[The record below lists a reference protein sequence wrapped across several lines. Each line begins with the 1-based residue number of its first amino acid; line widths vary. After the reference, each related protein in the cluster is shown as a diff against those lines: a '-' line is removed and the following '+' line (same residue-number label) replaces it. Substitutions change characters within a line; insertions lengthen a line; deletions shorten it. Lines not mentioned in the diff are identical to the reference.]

1 MEQTYQYS
9 WIIPFLPLPVP
20 MLIGAGLLLFPSA
33 TKSLRRMWAFQ
44 SVFLLSIVMIFSINL
59 FIQQINGSSI
69 YQYVWS
75 WIINNDFS
83 LEFGYL
89 IDPLTSIMSILI
101 TTIGIMVLIYSDNY
115 MSYDQGYLRFFAYMS
130 FFSTSMLGLVTS
142 SNLIQIYIFW
152 ELVGMCSYLL
162 IGFWFTRPVSAN
174 ACQKAFVT
182 NRVGDFGL
190 LLGILGFYWITGSFE
205 FRDLFKI
212 FNNLISN
219 NHNEVNF
226 LFVTFCA
233 VLLFSGAVA
242 KSAQFPLHVWL
253 PDAME
258 GPTPISALIHAATM
272 VAAGIF
278 LVARLIPLFIVI
290 PHIMNFISLVGVIT
304 ILFGAT
310 FALAQKDIKRGL
322 AYSTMSQLGY
332 MMLALGMGSYRS
344 ALFHLITHAY
354 SKALLFLG
362 SGSVIHSMETLVGYS
377 PNKSQNMVY
386 MGGLTKH
393 IPITKTAFLLGTLS
407 LCGIPPLA
415 CFWSKDEILNDTWL
429 YSPIFAIIAWFTAGL
444 TAFYMFRIYLLTFE
458 GHLNVHFQ
466 NYSGKKNTPL
476 YSISLWGKE
485 DSKRINKNFRL
496 LTLLTMKNHD
506 IFSFF
511 SKKTYLILIDQNS
524 RNITQPFITITHFGN
539 KKFFLYPYESDNTML
554 FPILVLV
561 LFTLFV
567 GSLGIPFN
575 QEGLYL
581 DILSK
586 WLTPSINLLHQNLN
600 NSIDWYEFL
609 KDAIF
614 SVSIALFGIFIA
626 FFLYKPVYSS
636 LQNWDLINSFVKTG
650 PKRILL
656 DKIINGIYDWSYNRG
671 YIDAFYAR
679 FLIGGIRGLTK
690 LTSFFDRR
698 VIDGITNGVGVLSFF
713 VGEGIKSAGSG
724 RISSY
729 LFLYFFFVAILLLIY
744 INLLLFLFISFI
756 SIVFSFFFLNVY
768 DNPTVGLHELRPT
781 GIPIR

>member
-1 MEQTYQYS
+1 MEQTYQYA

-20 MLIGAGLLLFPSA
+20 MLIGLGLLLFPTA
-33 TKSLRRMWAFQ
+33 TKSLRRMWSFQ
-44 SVFLLSIVMIFSINL
+44 SVLLLSIVMIFSINL
-59 FIQQINGSSI
+59 SIQQINSSYV

-89 IDPLTSIMSILI
+89 IDPLTSIMLILI
-101 TTIGIMVLIYSDNY
+101 TTVGIMVLIYSDNY
-115 MSYDQGYLRFFAYMS
+115 MSHDHGYLRFFAYMS

-152 ELVGMCSYLL
+152 ELVGVCSYLL
-162 IGFWFTRPVSAN
+162 IGFWFTRPVAAK

-205 FRDLFKI
+205 FRDLFQI

-219 NHNEVNF
+219 NQVNF
-226 LFVTFCA
+226 LFVTLCA
-233 VLLFSGAVA
+233 ILLFAGAIA

-278 LVARLIPLFIVI
+278 LVARLMPLFIVI
-290 PHIMNFISLVGVIT
+290 PHIMNFISLIGIIT
-304 ILFGAT
+304 VFLGAT
-310 FALAQKDIKRGL
+310 LALAQKDIKRGL

-362 SGSVIHSMETLVGYS
+362 SGSVIHSMETLVGYC
-377 PNKSQNMVY
+377 PKKSQNMVL

-393 IPITKTAFLLGTLS
+393 LPITKNSFLLGTLS

-415 CFWSKDEILNDTWL
+415 CFWSKDEILNDSWL
-429 YSPIFAIIAWFTAGL
+429 YSPIFGIIAWSTAGL
-444 TAFYMFRIYLLTFE
+444 TAFYMCRIYLLTFE

-466 NYSGKKNTPL
+466 NYSGKGNTPF

-485 DSKRINKNFRL
+485 GSKKSNKNFSL
-496 LTLLTMKNHD
+496 VTLLKMKKD
-506 IFSFF
+506 PRPSFF
-511 SKKTYLILIDQNS
+511 SNKIYKIDENVKS
-524 RNITQPFITITHFGN
+524 TIQPFLSIPHFGN
-539 KKFFLYPYESDNTML
+539 TKTYSYPYESDNTML
-554 FPILVLV
+554 FPILILIV
-561 LFTLFV
+561 FTLFV
-567 GSLGIPFN
+567 GFLGIPFN
-575 QEGLYL
+575 QDV

-586 WLTPSINLLHQNLN
+586 WLTPSINLLHKNSN
-600 NSIDWYEFL
+600 NSIDWYEFS
-609 KDAIF
+609 KDAFF
-614 SVSIALFGIFIA
+614 SVSIASFGIFIA
-626 FFLYKPVYSS
+626 FFLYKPLYSS
-636 LQNWDLINSFVKTG
+636 FQNLEFLNAFVKMG
-650 PKRILL
+650 PNRIFY
-656 DKIINGIYDWSYNRG
+656 DKIKNSIYDWSYNRG
-671 YIDAFYAR
+671 YIDAFYER
-679 FLIGGIRGLTK
+679 FLTAGIRK
-690 LTSFFDRR
+690 LANFAHFFDRR
-698 VIDGITNGVGVLSFF
+698 IIDAIPNGVGLMSFF
-713 VGEGIKSAGSG
+713 VAEVIKSVGGG

-729 LFLYFFFVAILLLIY
+729 LFFYFSYVAIFLLIY
-744 INLLLFLFISFI
+744 Y
-756 SIVFSFFFLNVY
+756 FFNV
-768 DNPTVGLHELRPT
+768 
-781 GIPIR
+781 

>member
-1 MEQTYQYS
+1 MEQTYQYA

-59 FIQQINGSSI
+59 SIQQINGSSI

-83 LEFGYL
+83 LELGYL

-162 IGFWFTRPVSAN
+162 IGFWFTRPVAAN

-226 LFVTFCA
+226 LFVTLCA
-233 VLLFSGAVA
+233 VLLFAGAVA

-278 LVARLIPLFIVI
+278 LVARLFPLFIVI

-377 PNKSQNMVY
+377 PKKSQNMVF

-393 IPITKTAFLLGTLS
+393 VPITKIAFLLGTLS

-429 YSPIFAIIAWFTAGL
+429 YSPILAIIAWFTAGL

-466 NYSGKKNTPL
+466 NYSDKKNTPL
-476 YSISLWGKE
+476 CSISLWGKE
-485 DSKRINKNFRL
+485 DSKIINKNFCL
-496 LTLLTMKNHD
+496 LTLLTMKNHE
-506 IFSFF
+506 IASFF
-511 SKKTYLILIDQNS
+511 SKKTYRIDQNA
-524 RNITQPFITITHFGN
+524 RNTTQPFITITRFVN
-539 KKFFLYPYESDNTML
+539 KKFFSYPYESDNTML

-575 QEGLYL
+575 QDGAYL

-586 WLTPSINLLHQNLN
+586 WLTPSINLLHKNLN
-600 NSIDWYEFL
+600 NSINWYEFL
-609 KDAIF
+609 KDALS

-636 LQNWDLINSFVKTG
+636 LQNWDLINYFVKTG
-650 PKRILL
+650 PKKIIL

-679 FLIGGIRGLTK
+679 FFIGGIRGLSK

-713 VGEGIKSAGSG
+713 VGEGIKSIGGG

-729 LFLYFFFVAILLLIY
+729 LFLYLFFVSIFLLIY
-744 INLLLFLFISFI
+744 SFLDII
-756 SIVFSFFFLNVY
+756 YI
-768 DNPTVGLHELRPT
+768 
-781 GIPIR
+781 

>member
-1 MEQTYQYS
+1 MEQTYQYAC
-9 WIIPFLPLPVP
+9 IIPFLPLPVP
-20 MLIGAGLLLFPSA
+20 ILIGVGLLLFPAA

-44 SVFLLSIVMIFSINL
+44 SVLLLSIVMIFAINL
-59 FIQQINGSSI
+59 SIQQINNSFT

-101 TTIGIMVLIYSDNY
+101 TTVGIMVLIYSDNY
-115 MSYDQGYLRFFAYMS
+115 MFHDRGYLRFFSYMS

-152 ELVGMCSYLL
+152 ELVGLCSYLL
-162 IGFWFTRPVSAN
+162 IGFWFTRPVAAN
-174 ACQKAFVT
+174 ACQKAFIT

-205 FRDLFKI
+205 FRELFQI
-212 FNNLISN
+212 FDNLIYN
-219 NHNEVNF
+219 NEVNL
-226 LFVTFCA
+226 LFVTLCA
-233 VLLFSGAVA
+233 VLLLSGAVA

-278 LVARLIPLFIVI
+278 LVARLLPLFLVI
-290 PHIMNFISLVGVIT
+290 PHIMNLISLIGIIT
-304 ILFGAT
+304 VFLGAT
-310 FALAQKDIKRGL
+310 LALAQKDIKRGL

-362 SGSVIHSMETLVGYS
+362 SGSVIHSMQTIVGYS
-377 PNKSQNMVY
+377 PNKSQNMVF

-393 IPITKTAFLLGTLS
+393 VPITKTAFLLGTLS

-415 CFWSKDEILNDTWL
+415 CFWSKDEILNDSWL
-429 YSPIFAIIAWFTAGL
+429 YSPILAIIACSTAGL

-458 GHLNVHFQ
+458 GHLNAHLQ
-466 NYSGKKNTPL
+466 NYSGKKTTSR

-485 DSKRINKNFRL
+485 RPKVNKKDFPL
-496 LTLLTMKNHD
+496 LTLLTMKNNENV
-506 IFSFF
+506 SFF
-511 SKKTYLILIDQNS
+511 SKKIYRITENA
-524 RNITQPFITITHFGN
+524 RNIKQPFLTIYHFGN
-539 KKFFLYPYESDNTML
+539 KKTFSYPYESDNPIL
-554 FPILVLV
+554 FPILILV

-567 GSLGIPFN
+567 GLLGLSFN
-575 QEGLYL
+575 EVDL

-586 WLTPSINLLHQNLN
+586 WLTPSINLLHQNSN
-600 NSIDWYEFL
+600 NLIGWSEFV
-609 KDAIF
+609 KDALF
-614 SVSIALFGIFIA
+614 SISIAYLGIVIA
-626 FFLYKPVYSS
+626 FFLYKPLYSS
-636 LQNWDLINSFVKTG
+636 LKNFDLINSFVKTNL
-650 PKRILL
+650 RIIVS

-671 YIDAFYAR
+671 YIDAFYATY
-679 FLIGGIRGLTK
+679 FLGGIRRVSELTD
-690 LTSFFDRR
+690 FFDKQ
-698 VIDGITNGVGVLSFF
+698 VVDGITNGVGLMSFF
-713 VGEGIKSAGSG
+713 LGEGIKFLGGG

-729 LFLYFFFVAILLLIY
+729 LFLYCSYLSIFFIF
-744 INLLLFLFISFI
+744 LLFFI
-756 SIVFSFFFLNVY
+756 
-768 DNPTVGLHELRPT
+768 
-781 GIPIR
+781 

>member
-1 MEQTYQYS
+1 MEQTYQYA

-20 MLIGAGLLLFPSA
+20 MLIGVGLILFPSA

-44 SVFLLSIVMIFSINL
+44 SVLLLSIVITFSINL
-59 FIQQINGSSI
+59 SIQQIYGSSI

-75 WIINNDFS
+75 WTINNDFS

-101 TTIGIMVLIYSDNY
+101 TTIGIMVLVYSDNY

-162 IGFWFTRPVSAN
+162 IGFWFTRPVAAN

-219 NHNEVNF
+219 NNNEVNF
-226 LFVTFCA
+226 LFVTLCA
-233 VLLFSGAVA
+233 GLLFAGAVA

-290 PHIMNFISLVGVIT
+290 PHIMNFISLVGIIT

-377 PNKSQNMVY
+377 PNKSQNMVF

-393 IPITKTAFLLGTLS
+393 VPITKKAFLVGTLS

-429 YSPIFAIIAWFTAGL
+429 YSPIFAIIPWFTAGL

-466 NYSGKKNTPL
+466 NYSGKKTTPF

-485 DSKRINKNFRL
+485 RSKRITKIFRL
-496 LTLLTMKNHD
+496 LALLTMNNHE
-506 IFSFF
+506 IASFF
-511 SKKTYLILIDQNS
+511 SKKTYRIDQNA
-524 RNITQPFITITHFGN
+524 RNSTQPFLTITHFENN
-539 KKFFLYPYESDNTML
+539 KVFSYPYESDNTML

-567 GSLGIPFN
+567 GFIGIPFN
-575 QEGLYL
+575 QEGVYL

-586 WLTPSINLLHQNLN
+586 WLTPPINLLHQNLT
-600 NSIDWYEFL
+600 NSTATDWYESFENAL
-609 KDAIF
+609 F

-626 FFLYKPVYSS
+626 SFFYKPVYSS
-636 LQNWDLINSFVKTG
+636 LQNWDFINSFVKTG
-650 PKRILL
+650 SKRVLL
-656 DKIINGIYDWSYNRG
+656 DKTINGIYDWSYNRG

-679 FLIGGIRGLTK
+679 FFTGGIRGLSK

-713 VGEGIKSAGSG
+713 VGEGIKSISGG

-729 LFLYFFFVAILLLIY
+729 LFFF
-744 INLLLFLFISFI
+744 
-756 SIVFSFFFLNVY
+756 FFFLSILLVIY
-768 DNPTVGLHELRPT
+768 YFLFW
-781 GIPIR
+781 I

>member
-1 MEQTYQYS
+1 MEQTYQYA

-20 MLIGAGLLLFPSA
+20 MLIGVGLILFPSA

-44 SVFLLSIVMIFSINL
+44 SVLLLSIVITFSINL
-59 FIQQINGSSI
+59 SIQQIYGSSI

-75 WIINNDFS
+75 WTINNDFS

-101 TTIGIMVLIYSDNY
+101 TTIGIMVLVYSDNY

-162 IGFWFTRPVSAN
+162 IGFWFTRPVAAN

-219 NHNEVNF
+219 NNNEVNF
-226 LFVTFCA
+226 LFVTLCA
-233 VLLFSGAVA
+233 GLLFAGAVA

-290 PHIMNFISLVGVIT
+290 PHIMNFISLVGIIT

-377 PNKSQNMVY
+377 PNKSQNMVF

-393 IPITKTAFLLGTLS
+393 VPITKKAFLVGTLS

-429 YSPIFAIIAWFTAGL
+429 YSPIFAIIPWFTAGL

-466 NYSGKKNTPL
+466 NYSGKKTTPF

-485 DSKRINKNFRL
+485 RSKRITKNFRL
-496 LTLLTMKNHD
+496 LALLTMNNHE
-506 IFSFF
+506 IASFF
-511 SKKTYLILIDQNS
+511 SKKTYRIDQNA
-524 RNITQPFITITHFGN
+524 RNSTQPFLTITHFENN
-539 KKFFLYPYESDNTML
+539 KVFSYPYESDNTML

-567 GSLGIPFN
+567 GFIGIPFN
-575 QEGLYL
+575 QEGVYL

-586 WLTPSINLLHQNLN
+586 WLTPPINLLHQNLT
-600 NSIDWYEFL
+600 NSTETDWYESFENAL
-609 KDAIF
+609 F

-626 FFLYKPVYSS
+626 SFFYKPVYSS
-636 LQNWDLINSFVKTG
+636 LKNWDFINSFVKTG
-650 PKRILL
+650 SKRVLL
-656 DKIINGIYDWSYNRG
+656 DKTINVIYDWSYNRG

-679 FLIGGIRGLTK
+679 FFTGGIRGLSK

-713 VGEGIKSAGSG
+713 VGEGIKSISGG

-729 LFLYFFFVAILLLIY
+729 LFFF
-744 INLLLFLFISFI
+744 
-756 SIVFSFFFLNVY
+756 FFFLSILLVIY
-768 DNPTVGLHELRPT
+768 YFLFW
-781 GIPIR
+781 I

>member
-1 MEQTYQYS
+1 MEQTYQYA
-9 WIIPFLPLPVP
+9 WIIPFVPLPVP
-20 MLIGAGLLLFPSA
+20 MLIGVGLLLFPTA
-33 TKSLRRMWAFQ
+33 TKNLRRMWAFP
-44 SVFLLSIVMIFSINL
+44 SILLLSIVMIFSMNL
-59 FIQQINGSSI
+59 SIQQINSSCI

-75 WIINNDFS
+75 WTINNDFS

-101 TTIGIMVLIYSDNY
+101 TTVGIMVLIYSDNY
-115 MSYDQGYLRFFAYMS
+115 MAHDQGYLRFFAYMS

-162 IGFWFTRPVSAN
+162 IGFWFTRPIAAN

-205 FRDLFKI
+205 FRDLFEI
-212 FNNLISN
+212 LNNLIYN
-219 NHNEVNF
+219 NKVNSS
-226 LFVTFCA
+226 FVTLCA
-233 VLLFSGAVA
+233 ALLFTGAVA

-278 LVARLIPLFIVI
+278 LVARLLPLFIVI
-290 PHIMNFISLVGVIT
+290 PYIMNLISFIGIIT
-304 ILFGAT
+304 VLLGAT
-310 FALAQKDIKRGL
+310 LALAQKDIKRGL

-362 SGSVIHSMETLVGYS
+362 SGSIIHSMETIVGYS
-377 PNKSQNMVY
+377 PDKSQNMVL

-393 IPITKTAFLLGTLS
+393 VPITQISFLLGTIS

-429 YSPIFAIIAWFTAGL
+429 YSPIFAIIAWTTAGL

-466 NYSGKKNTPL
+466 NYSGKQNTPF
-476 YSISLWGKE
+476 YSISLWGKGG
-485 DSKRINKNFRL
+485 SKRINKNFRL
-496 LTLLTMKNHD
+496 LNLLKMNNSQSS
-506 IFSFF
+506 SFF
-511 SKKTYLILIDQNS
+511 SKKTYRSDKNV
-524 RNITQPFITITHFGN
+524 RNRVGPFITIVHFEN
-539 KKFFLYPYESDNTML
+539 KKDYSYPYESDNTML
-554 FPILVLV
+554 FPLLVLGI
-561 LFTLFV
+561 FTLFV

-575 QEGLYL
+575 QEL
-581 DILSK
+581 DILTK
-586 WLTPSINLLHQNLN
+586 WLTPSINLLHQKLN
-600 NSIDWYEFL
+600 DSIDSYEFW

-614 SVSIALFGIFIA
+614 SVSIAYFGIFIA
-626 FFLYKPVYSS
+626 SFLYKPIYSS
-636 LQNWDLINSFVKTG
+636 FQNFDLINLFVKTS
-650 PKRILL
+650 PKRSLW
-656 DKIINGIYDWSYNRG
+656 DKILNGLYNWSYNRA
-671 YIDAFYAR
+671 YIDAFYTTSLTGAV
-679 FLIGGIRGLTK
+679 RGLTQ
-690 LTSFFDRR
+690 LTHCFDRQ
-698 VIDGITNGVGVLSFF
+698 VIDGITNGVGVISFF
-713 VGEGIKSAGSG
+713 VGEGIKYVGGG

-729 LFLYFFFVAILLLIY
+729 LFFYLSCVSIFLLALYFP
-744 INLLLFLFISFI
+744 
-756 SIVFSFFFLNVY
+756 VF
-768 DNPTVGLHELRPT
+768 
-781 GIPIR
+781 